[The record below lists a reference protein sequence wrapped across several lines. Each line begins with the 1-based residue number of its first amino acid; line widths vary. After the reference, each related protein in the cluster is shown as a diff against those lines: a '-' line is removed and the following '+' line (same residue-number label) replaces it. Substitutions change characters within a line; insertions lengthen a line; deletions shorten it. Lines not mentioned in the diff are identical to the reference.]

1 MTAHIEIPRSARLR
15 KEAYSYIVWEAMPE
29 ETEVSLPVPA
39 HRDSRLLAVFFGTI
53 VIPLPDGTNAEIYR
67 PMVTIYVDWE
77 EERVLEHQLSPDIV
91 PVDQDEPV
99 GLYLPVEFTGLPRLE
114 LEEKVTDAQLE
125 LFELLD
131 QVAPLYGRKSLK
143 KAEREL
149 VARCNRAYRRLVH
162 PDVWPFYEE
171 LNPDFFRWLAA
182 GVETGG
188 ACPQCGAPNPPG
200 SRFCSHCG
208 NRLAE

>member
-15 KEAYSYIVWEAMPE
+15 KEAYSYITWEVMPE

-39 HRDSRLLAVFFGTI
+39 RRDSRLVAAFFGTI
-53 VIPLPDGTNAEIYR
+53 ALGLPDGTNSAVYR

-77 EERVLEHQLSPDIV
+77 EERVLEHQLAPDIV
-91 PVDQDEPV
+91 PVDEDEPV
-99 GLYLPVEFTGLPRLE
+99 GLYLPVEFAGLPMLE
-114 LEEKVTDAQLE
+114 LEEKLGDAQWE

-131 QVAPLYGRKSLK
+131 EVAPLYGRSDLTG
-143 KAEREL
+143 AEQEL
-149 VARCNRAYRRLVH
+149 VARCDRAYRRLVH

-182 GVETGG
+182 GVEIGG
-188 ACPQCGAPNPPG
+188 TCPNCGAANPPG
-200 SRFCSHCG
+200 SRFCSQCG
-208 NRLAE
+208 GKLA